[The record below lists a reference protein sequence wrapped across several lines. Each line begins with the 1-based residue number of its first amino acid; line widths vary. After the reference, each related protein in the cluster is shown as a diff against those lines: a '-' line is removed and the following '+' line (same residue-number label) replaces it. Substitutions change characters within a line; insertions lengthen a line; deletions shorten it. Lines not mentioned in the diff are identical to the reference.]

1 MTGGE
6 PQAVAGILRWCKVCK
21 QQVQLT
27 GRSLFPEFAR
37 AVHLATGM
45 ETGADGHLVRPT
57 LQDPALRA
65 EADLIEAEFPKFKVT
80 VLNRIFRAAWR
91 QAPPFASTEP
101 VDAPGADE
109 LRIRLRAVLAGLDV
123 AP

>member
-1 MTGGE
+1 
-6 PQAVAGILRWCKVCK
+6 
-21 QQVQLT
+21 
-27 GRSLFPEFAR
+27 
-37 AVHLATGM
+37 M
-45 ETGADGHLVRPT
+45 ETGAGRGTLVRPT
-57 LQDPALRA
+57 LQDPALRVPK
-65 EADLIEAEFPKFKVT
+65 ADLIEAEFPKFKVT